1 MPEPLSRRHLLAR
14 GTAAGFFVVAGECLW
29 LTPQEA
35 EARVFEP
42 QILSPQQCKALSMLG
57 DALVPGAAAAGLSAY
72 IDLQLQA
79 GDESLLI
86 GKYLGVDTS
95 AQTGFYRAAADNVML
110 LADES
115 ISMHTFATSMATDAV
130 SGWAGPPA
138 SYVLF
143 VLRADALDVTYGTPE
158 GFEKLGIPYMAQIK
172 PDRPW

>member
-1 MPEPLSRRHLLAR
+1 MPASLSRRHLLAR
-14 GTAAGFFVVAGECLW
+14 SSAAGFFMIAGQWLW
-29 LTPQEA
+29 LTPREA
-35 EARVFEP
+35 EARAFEP
-42 QILSPQQCKALSMLG
+42 QVLSPEQCKALSMLG
-57 DALVPGAAAAGLSAY
+57 DALVPGAAAAGLAAY

-95 AQTGFYRAAADNVML
+95 AQTEFYRAAADNVMAL
-110 LADES
+110 TDENTS
-115 ISMHTFATSMATDAV
+115 LHTFVTSMATDSL

-172 PDRPW
+172 PDKPW

>member
-1 MPEPLSRRHLLAR
+1 MPASLSRRHLLAR
-14 GTAAGFFVVAGECLW
+14 SSAAGFFMIAGQWLW
-29 LTPQEA
+29 LTPREA
-35 EARVFEP
+35 EARAFEP
-42 QILSPQQCKALSMLG
+42 QVLSPEQCKALSMLG
-57 DALVPGAAAAGLSAY
+57 DALVPGAAAAGLAAY

-95 AQTGFYRAAADNVML
+95 AQTDFYRAAADNVMAL
-110 LADES
+110 TDENTS
-115 ISMHTFATSMATDAV
+115 LHTFVTSMATDSL

-172 PDRPW
+172 PDKPW

>member
-1 MPEPLSRRHLLAR
+1 MPAPLSRRHLLAR
-14 GTAAGFFVVAGECLW
+14 GTAAGFFTIAGQCLW
-29 LTPQEA
+29 LTPREA

-42 QILSPQQCKALSMLG
+42 QVLSPEQCKALSMLG
-57 DALVPGAAAAGLSAY
+57 DAFVPGAAAAGLSAY

-95 AQTGFYRAAADNVML
+95 AQTGFYRAAADNVIS
-110 LADES
+110 LADQS
-115 ISMHTFATSMATDAV
+115 ISMHTFATRMSTDAV

-172 PDRPW
+172 PDKPW

>member
-42 QILSPQQCKALSMLG
+42 QILSLQQCKALTMLG

-95 AQTGFYRAAADNVML
+95 AQAGFYRAAADNVMS

-115 ISMHTFATSMATDAV
+115 ISMYTFATSMASDAV
-130 SGWAGPPA
+130 SGWTGPPA

-172 PDRPW
+172 PDKPW

>member
-1 MPEPLSRRHLLAR
+1 MPAPLSRRHLLAR
-14 GTAAGFFVVAGECLW
+14 GTAAGFFVVAGQCLW
-29 LTPQEA
+29 LTPREA

-42 QILSPQQCKALSMLG
+42 QVLSPEQCKALSMLG
-57 DALVPGAAAAGLSAY
+57 DALVPGAAAAGLAAY

-95 AQTGFYRAAADNVML
+95 AQTEFYRAAADNVMSL
-110 LADES
+110 TNENTS
-115 ISMHTFATSMATDAV
+115 VHTFVTSMATDSL

-172 PDRPW
+172 PDKPW